1 MWLTHLSVMNYQI
14 EGNFCTS
21 ILYHS
26 QRIYVS
32 LQPQAI
38 KNQSTDFYLFLFSI
52 LRLIFPLSFTLSNE
66 SLVVVFLLRTHSA
79 NRFKNN
85 NSNFIASFPLV
96 VLAVNIKICR
106 RQQWTVRHAKDTSQ
120 WIWENTRAHTRS
132 HARSHARQIQI
143 ENNSET
149 DFHSIV
155 LNAIS
160 FLDSCILFN
169 VNRHHL

>member
-1 MWLTHLSVMNYQI
+1 MAWIEREVMWLTHLSVMNYQI

-52 LRLIFPLSFTLSNE
+52 FRLIFPLSFTLSNE

-85 NSNFIASFPLV
+85 ISNFIASFPLV

-106 RQQWTVRHAKDTSQ
+106 RQQWTARHAKDTSQ
-120 WIWENTRAHTRS
+120 WIWENTRART
-132 HARSHARQIQI
+132 HARTP
-143 ENNSET
+143 NP
-149 DFHSIV
+149 
-155 LNAIS
+155 
-160 FLDSCILFN
+160 
-169 VNRHHL
+169 NRK

>member
-1 MWLTHLSVMNYQI
+1 MKGIFALRFYAIANEFMWV
-14 EGNFCTS
+14 FK
-21 ILYHS
+21 
-26 QRIYVS
+26 
-32 LQPQAI
+32 PQAI

-52 LRLIFPLSFTLSNE
+52 FRLIFPLSFTLSNE
-66 SLVVVFLLRTHSA
+66 SRVVFFPLRTHSA

-106 RQQWTVRHAKDTSQ
+106 RRQWTARHAKDTSQ
-120 WIWENTRAHTRS
+120 WIWENSRARTHERT
-132 HARSHARQIQI
+132 HARQIQI
-143 ENNSET
+143 ENNSGT

-155 LNAIS
+155 LNAIA

>member
-1 MWLTHLSVMNYQI
+1 MAWIEREVMWLTHLSVMNYQI

-21 ILYHS
+21 ILYYS

-38 KNQSTDFYLFLFSI
+38 KNQSADFYLFLFSI
-52 LRLIFPLSFTLSNE
+52 FRLIFPFSFTLSNE
-66 SLVVVFLLRTHSA
+66 SRVVVFPLRGHFA

-85 NSNFIASFPLV
+85 NSNFIASIPLV

-106 RQQWTVRHAKDTSQ
+106 RRQWTARHVKDTSQ
-120 WIWENTRAHTRS
+120 WIWENTRV
-132 HARSHARQIQI
+132 RQIQI
-143 ENNSET
+143 ENNIGT

-155 LNAIS
+155 SNAIAV
-160 FLDSCILFN
+160 LDSCILFN